1 MGWNILVLA
10 RKPSDNINISQ
21 YLVITLEQDHENE
34 TPLSLKEVV
43 LMVLAEHISFF
54 SAKVG
59 VEVLEDQNRKTS
71 WG

>member
-1 MGWNILVLA
+1 M
-10 RKPSDNINISQ
+10 SQ
-21 YLVITLEQDHENE
+21 YLVIILEQDHENE
-34 TPLSLKEVV
+34 TLLSLKEVV

-71 WG
+71 